1 MRNLQVDRKIHKR
14 VTYVSDDGFEF
25 SFEPIEST
33 LKIKKTKTGY
43 EARYLIQDTDPLD
56 PFENDE
62 GMGAFYHWKEH
73 GQEELSEY
81 CRALGYDPETH
92 EPNGEPVNPDA
103 VRIDKYEHSQV
114 YYSVSGEGHECR
126 WDTSH
131 DWAVWLPNKCL
142 LDDLKRFRTKAT
154 RRKRCVELARQ
165 ACEVFNQWANGDV
178 YVTVQ
183 ETYDKNKE
191 PLVCNNVGGYFGY
204 DEAVR
209 ALETELSRG
218 DV

>member
-1 MRNLQVDRKIHKR
+1 MKKTIGLRDVYKKVRYVDHE
-14 VTYVSDDGFEF
+14 GFEYI
-25 SFEPIEST
+25 FEPIAGT
-33 LKIKKTKTGY
+33 IKLKKTKDGY
-43 EARYLIQDTDPLD
+43 EARYLSVDTNPLD

-62 GMGAFYHWKEH
+62 GMGGFYHWKGFGAE
-73 GQEELSEY
+73 QLSEY
-81 CRALGYDPETH
+81 CRALAYNPYTH
-92 EPNGEPVNPDA
+92 EPNGEKENPDA

-114 YYSVSGEGHECR
+114 YYSISGEGHECR

-178 YVTVQ
+178 YVIVK
-183 ETYDKNKE
+183 EMYDKNKE
-191 PLVCNNVGGYFGY
+191 YLDHDSVGGYYGF
-204 DEAVR
+204 DEAVS
-209 ALETELSRG
+209 ALDTEI
-218 DV
+218 